1 MENYYFFKIFYPGLE
16 LVGDE
21 RNPPFECYFTDC
33 DLPNNIWWLSSGFSS
48 ALILPTFSVISR
60 FGFSITT
67 DPLFCSPKNQVI
79 PPPLPKKSSAPLPAI
94 KNDERVG
101 ASEIIFWHLNMAL
114 LKREDSWYAGYTEG
128 DSCTISL
135 AIAFF
140 TPNRHWL
147 KDGKIALFGVR
158 TASLIHPCWFVGL
171 ILRCRGGWRVH
182 KKNNL
187 RHCIIDKNY
196 PIEYLFLL
204 NICKTLHKWTSLPL
218 FMVTIRF
225 QKIHNVFTT
234 IFWCKKTPILPWHA
248 LQRGR
253 KSHLCGQARTT
264 TIRMKWTG
272 LSTQRIWRCLS
283 ALTKNP
289 ARIKPVFWIWV
300 KYSQMT
306 VGDISA
312 RQLTEG
318 DALIRNWI
326 LLSLVVTVLP
336 LVQVSNEIQ
345 SQIFESFNLSLFHTI

>member
-1 MENYYFFKIFYPGLE
+1 MLPKIFYSVLTGNSL
-16 LVGDE
+16 LLSTITSLTSAQLLLFSYRHYRHYIYD
-21 RNPPFECYFTDC
+21 FY
-33 DLPNNIWWLSSGFSS
+33 IWLGEFS
-48 ALILPTFSVISR
+48 P
-60 FGFSITT
+60 
-67 DPLFCSPKNQVI
+67 
-79 PPPLPKKSSAPLPAI
+79 
-94 KNDERVG
+94 
-101 ASEIIFWHLNMAL
+101 
-114 LKREDSWYAGYTEG
+114 
-128 DSCTISL
+128 
-135 AIAFF
+135 
-140 TPNRHWL
+140 
-147 KDGKIALFGVR
+147 FGVR

-187 RHCIIDKNY
+187 RHCIIDKNC

-218 FMVTIRF
+218 FMVTVRF

-234 IFWCKKTPILPWHA
+234 IFWCKRTPMLPWHA

-336 LVQVSNEIQ
+336 LVQVSNEIE
-345 SQIFESFNLSLFHTI
+345 SQIFQSFNLSLFHTI